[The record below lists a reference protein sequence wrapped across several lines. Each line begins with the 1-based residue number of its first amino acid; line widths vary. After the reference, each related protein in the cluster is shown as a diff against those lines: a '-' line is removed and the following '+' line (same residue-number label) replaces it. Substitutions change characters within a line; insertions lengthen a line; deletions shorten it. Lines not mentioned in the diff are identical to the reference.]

1 MIDLPRGSLS
11 GQAHILV
18 IVATMI
24 TALFIL
30 RLVRAHQLRS
40 KYALLW
46 LVIGLMLLIL
56 AAVPGVLNTF
66 SEWLG
71 VLYSPTLFLLLAV
84 GFLFFVVVHYSW
96 ELSGSR
102 TGRAP
107 SPRSSPYC
115 APDSTTAP
123 PSGAARATTTRPRG
137 GAAPD
142 RAKPERRR
150 GQADHYRYLP

>member
-11 GQAHILV
+11 GQAHMLV
-18 IVATMI
+18 IVATVI

-56 AAVPGVLNTF
+56 AAVPGVLNTI

-96 ELSGSR
+96 ELSRLENR
-102 TGRAP
+102 TRTLAEELALLRTRLDGDAP
-107 SPRSSPYC
+107 AVS
-115 APDSTTAP
+115 
-123 PSGAARATTTRPRG
+123 
-137 GAAPD
+137 AAPD
-142 RAKPERRR
+142 
-150 GQADHYRYLP
+150 AD

>member
-18 IVATMI
+18 IVATVI

-56 AAVPGVLNTF
+56 AAVPGVLNTI

-96 ELSGSR
+96 ELSRLENR
-102 TGRAP
+102 TRTLAEELALLRTRLDGNAP
-107 SPRSSPYC
+107 AVS
-115 APDSTTAP
+115 
-123 PSGAARATTTRPRG
+123 
-137 GAAPD
+137 AAPD
-142 RAKPERRR
+142 
-150 GQADHYRYLP
+150 AD

>member
-18 IVATMI
+18 IVATVI

-56 AAVPGVLNTF
+56 AAVPGVLNTI

-96 ELSGSR
+96 ELSRLENR
-102 TGRAP
+102 TRTLAEELALLRTRLDGDAP
-107 SPRSSPYC
+107 AVS
-115 APDSTTAP
+115 
-123 PSGAARATTTRPRG
+123 
-137 GAAPD
+137 AAPD
-142 RAKPERRR
+142 
-150 GQADHYRYLP
+150 AD